1 MILVCQDEISTLPA
15 GTDFAL
21 RLPVEI
27 EFRPG
32 KVGQFS
38 TWHLFRFVCIFFEF
52 LFTEA
57 VQCFLK

>member
-1 MILVCQDEISTLPA
+1 MILVYRDEISTLPA
-15 GTDFAL
+15 GTGFNL
-21 RLPVEI
+21 QLPVEI

-32 KVGQFS
+32 KAGQFS
-38 TWHLFRFVCIFFEF
+38 TWHLLRFLCIFE